1 MDHCRSGQHMANQV
15 LNDDIET
22 ELSSRSS
29 QQLQIHHCHPQD
41 KVPRQEHQNSLQG
54 PPMCVLK
61 QPKQRVPML
70 AHHNGNKNKKNQ
82 GEVHDPVCISGR
94 SVPLGVHEHFL
105 SKVSPPSPPSSSSP
119 LMPLPFYQE
128 IYYDDAEA
136 VQAAKDMPE
145 IMKRNN
151 ERQFAR
157 SRKHLVPRQQQQKT
171 RPRSDIGSVLI
182 LVLQTMMLVGVGQID
197 AFFWLHERQK
207 GSMVV
212 VLSTQPPV

>member
-1 MDHCRSGQHMANQV
+1 
-15 LNDDIET
+15 
-22 ELSSRSS
+22 
-29 QQLQIHHCHPQD
+29 
-41 KVPRQEHQNSLQG
+41 
-54 PPMCVLK
+54 
-61 QPKQRVPML
+61 
-70 AHHNGNKNKKNQ
+70 
-82 GEVHDPVCISGR
+82 
-94 SVPLGVHEHFL
+94 
-105 SKVSPPSPPSSSSP
+105 
-119 LMPLPFYQE
+119 MPLPFYQE

-182 LVLQTMMLVGVGQID
+182 LVLQTMMLVGVGLID